1 MRTESV
7 YVRLPDGTKVL
18 RVDHEAG
25 NDDVQDIVEPTNP
38 PSDEEE
44 DYS

>member
-18 RVDHEAG
+18 RADHEAG
-25 NDDVQDIVEPTNP
+25 NDHVEDVVEPITP

-44 DYS
+44 DHS